1 MIDVLLYAYYREGRG
16 KKVNLDEKDYPTI
29 QEVIDHL
36 SIEAEGI
43 GIILL
48 NGFHAKTEDKL
59 QDGDTLALYPPVA
72 GG

>member
-1 MIDVLLYAYYREGRG
+1 MIDVLLYAYFREGRG
-16 KKVNLDEKDYPTI
+16 KKVSLDEKEFTTI

-48 NGFHAKTEDKL
+48 NGFHKTPEAEL
-59 QDGDTLALYPPVA
+59 QDGDIVALYPPVA